1 MINFLKCEG
10 EAVIKLILKLS
21 YQEKDKVSYNVIEV
35 SSDNIYRIRIV
46 DSVNNGISIKTI
58 CGRIIS
64 FTMCPEREVLS
75 YVNNHTKPSV
85 VDTITIDCSGDGKSN
100 IRVINICDIRS
111 IEELCDSGFEDISQT
126 RPVPTFK

>member
-10 EAVIKLILKLS
+10 RAVIRLILELS
-21 YQEKDKVSYNVIEV
+21 YQEKNNIAHKVIEV
-35 SSDNIYRIRIV
+35 FSDNVYRIKVV
-46 DSVNNGISIKTI
+46 DSINGIKTI

-75 YVNNHTKPSV
+75 YVNKNTKPSV
-85 VDTITIDCSGDGKSN
+85 VDTITIDCSEDGESN
-100 IRVINICDIRS
+100 ICTINVCDIRS

-126 RPVPTFK
+126 RLVPTFK

>member
-10 EAVIKLILKLS
+10 RAVIRLILEVS
-21 YQEKDKVSYNVIEV
+21 YQEKNKIVHKVIEV
-35 SSDNIYRIRIV
+35 SSDNVYKIKVV
-46 DSVNNGISIKTI
+46 DNINGIKTI

-75 YVNNHTKPSV
+75 YVNKNTKPSV
-85 VDTITIDCSGDGKSN
+85 VDTITIDCSEDGESN
-100 IRVINICDIRS
+100 ICTINVCDIRS
-111 IEELCDSGFEDISQT
+111 IEELCDSGFEDISQI

>member
-10 EAVIKLILKLS
+10 RAVIKLILELS
-21 YQEKDKVSYNVIEV
+21 YQEKNNIAHKVIEV
-35 SSDNIYRIRIV
+35 SSNNVYRIKAV
-46 DSVNNGISIKTI
+46 DSINGIKTI

-75 YVNNHTKPSV
+75 YVNKNTKPSV
-85 VDTITIDCSGDGKSN
+85 VDTITIDCSEDGESN
-100 IRVINICDIRS
+100 ICTINVCDIRS

-126 RPVPTFK
+126 RQVPTFK

>member
-10 EAVIKLILKLS
+10 KAVIRLILELS
-21 YQEKDKVSYNVIEV
+21 YQEKNKIAHKVIEV
-35 SSDNIYRIRIV
+35 SSDNVYRIKAV
-46 DSVNNGISIKTI
+46 DSINGIKTI

-64 FTMCPEREVLS
+64 FTMCPEREILS
-75 YVNNHTKPSV
+75 YVNKNTKPSV
-85 VDTITIDCSGDGKSN
+85 VDTITIDCSENGESS
-100 IRVINICDIRS
+100 ICTINVCDIRS

>member
-10 EAVIKLILKLS
+10 KAVIRLILELS
-21 YQEKDKVSYNVIEV
+21 YQEKNNIAHKVIEV
-35 SSDNIYRIRIV
+35 SSDNVYRIKAV
-46 DSVNNGISIKTI
+46 DSINGIKTI

-75 YVNNHTKPSV
+75 YVNKNTKPSV
-85 VDTITIDCSGDGKSN
+85 VDTVTIDCSEDGESN
-100 IRVINICDIRS
+100 ICTINVCDIRS

-126 RPVPTFK
+126 RPVLTFK

>member
-10 EAVIKLILKLS
+10 KAVIRLILELS
-21 YQEKDKVSYNVIEV
+21 YQEKNKIAHKVIEV
-35 SSDNIYRIRIV
+35 SSDNVYRIKAV
-46 DSVNNGISIKTI
+46 DSINGIKTI

-75 YVNNHTKPSV
+75 YVNKNTKPSV
-85 VDTITIDCSGDGKSN
+85 VDTITIDCSENGESN
-100 IRVINICDIRS
+100 ICIINVCDIRS

>member
-10 EAVIKLILKLS
+10 RAVIRLILELS
-21 YQEKDKVSYNVIEV
+21 YQEKNNIAHKVIEV
-35 SSDNIYRIRIV
+35 FSDNVYRIKV
-46 DSVNNGISIKTI
+46 ADSINGIKTI

-75 YVNNHTKPSV
+75 YVNKNTKPSV
-85 VDTITIDCSGDGKSN
+85 VDTITIDCSEDGESN
-100 IRVINICDIRS
+100 ICTINVCDIRS

-126 RPVPTFK
+126 RQVPTFK

>member
-10 EAVIKLILKLS
+10 RAVIRLILELS
-21 YQEKDKVSYNVIEV
+21 YQEKNNITHKVIEV
-35 SSDNIYRIRIV
+35 SSDNVYRIKVV
-46 DSVNNGISIKTI
+46 DSINGIKTI

-75 YVNNHTKPSV
+75 YVNKNTKPSV
-85 VDTITIDCSGDGKSN
+85 VDTITIDCSEDGESN
-100 IRVINICDIRS
+100 ICTINVCDIRT

-126 RPVPTFK
+126 RQVPTFK

>member
-10 EAVIKLILKLS
+10 KAVIRLILELS
-21 YQEKDKVSYNVIEV
+21 YQEKNKIAHKVIEV
-35 SSDNIYRIRIV
+35 SSDNVYRIKVI
-46 DSVNNGISIKTI
+46 DSINGIKTI

-64 FTMCPEREVLS
+64 FTMCPEREILS
-75 YVNNHTKPSV
+75 YVNKNTKPSV
-85 VDTITIDCSGDGKSN
+85 VDTITIDCSENGESN
-100 IRVINICDIRS
+100 ICTINVYDIRS

>member
-10 EAVIKLILKLS
+10 RAVIRLILELS
-21 YQEKDKVSYNVIEV
+21 YQEKNNIAHKVIEV
-35 SSDNIYRIRIV
+35 SSDNVYRIKV
-46 DSVNNGISIKTI
+46 ADSINGIKTI

-75 YVNNHTKPSV
+75 YVNKNTKPSV
-85 VDTITIDCSGDGKSN
+85 VDTITIDCSEDGESN
-100 IRVINICDIRS
+100 ICTINVCDIRS

-126 RPVPTFK
+126 RQVPTFK

>member
-10 EAVIKLILKLS
+10 RAVIRLILELS
-21 YQEKDKVSYNVIEV
+21 YQEKNNITHKVIEV
-35 SSDNIYRIRIV
+35 SSDNVYRIKVV
-46 DSVNNGISIKTI
+46 DSINGIKTI

-75 YVNNHTKPSV
+75 YVNKNTKPSV
-85 VDTITIDCSGDGKSN
+85 VDTIAIDCSEDGESN
-100 IRVINICDIRS
+100 ICTINVCDIRS

-126 RPVPTFK
+126 RQVPTFK

>member
-10 EAVIKLILKLS
+10 RAVIRLILELS
-21 YQEKDKVSYNVIEV
+21 YQEKNNIAHKVIEV
-35 SSDNIYRIRIV
+35 SSDNVYRIKVV
-46 DSVNNGISIKTI
+46 DSINGIKTI

-75 YVNNHTKPSV
+75 YVNKNTKPSV
-85 VDTITIDCSGDGKSN
+85 VDTIIIDCSENGESN
-100 IRVINICDIRS
+100 ICTINVCDIRS

-126 RPVPTFK
+126 RQVPTFK

>member
-10 EAVIKLILKLS
+10 RAVVRLILELS
-21 YQEKDKVSYNVIEV
+21 YQEKNNIAHKVIEV
-35 SSDNIYRIRIV
+35 CSDNVYRIKA
-46 DSVNNGISIKTI
+46 VNSINGIKTI

-75 YVNNHTKPSV
+75 YVNKNTKPSV
-85 VDTITIDCSGDGKSN
+85 VDTVTIDCSEDGESN
-100 IRVINICDIRS
+100 ICTINICDIRS

-126 RPVPTFK
+126 RQVPTFK

>member
-10 EAVIKLILKLS
+10 KAVIRLILELS
-21 YQEKDKVSYNVIEV
+21 YQEKNKIAHKVIEV
-35 SSDNIYRIRIV
+35 SSDNVYRIKVI
-46 DSVNNGISIKTI
+46 DSINGIKTI

-64 FTMCPEREVLS
+64 FTMCPEREILS
-75 YVNNHTKPSV
+75 YVNKNTKPSV
-85 VDTITIDCSGDGKSN
+85 VDTITIDCSENGESS
-100 IRVINICDIRS
+100 ICTINVCDIRS